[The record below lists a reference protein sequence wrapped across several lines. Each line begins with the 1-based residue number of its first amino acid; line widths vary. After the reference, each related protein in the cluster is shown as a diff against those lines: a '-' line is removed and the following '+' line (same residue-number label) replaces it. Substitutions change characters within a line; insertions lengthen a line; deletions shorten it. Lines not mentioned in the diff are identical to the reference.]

1 MIKARGGSGSW
12 CETMT
17 TGRNLAAKPRSA
29 VQTSPGRG
37 FIKEVQDFLFHRAGP
52 DDVEEVPI
60 GKFDDLDD
68 LTPDPFSGFR
78 TPFPELL
85 VQPLS

>member
-1 MIKARGGSGSW
+1 MTKARGGSGVLR
-12 CETMT
+12 ETMT

-37 FIKEVQDFLFHRAGP
+37 FIKRSKTSCSTVRDS

-60 GKFDDLDD
+60 GKFDDLVD
-68 LTPDPFSGFR
+68 LTPDLFSGFR
-78 TPFPELL
+78 APFPKLL